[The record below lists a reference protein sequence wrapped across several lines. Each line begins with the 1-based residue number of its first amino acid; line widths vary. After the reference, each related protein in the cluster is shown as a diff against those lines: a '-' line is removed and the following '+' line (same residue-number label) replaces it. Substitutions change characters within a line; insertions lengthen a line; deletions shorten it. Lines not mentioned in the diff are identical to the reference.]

1 MKQPAARIP
10 RRTTAIPAAAAAL
23 LLAAS
28 ARADEGAAYAPAN
41 LASYLAIGGLVALAI
56 CGVLFGIGAVQRA
69 RLREAELLTELQAA
83 RKAAAER
90 SALLLSTDTPLYLYP
105 PGAARPR
112 IYGPDQGRLERVLRG
127 PDGLA
132 LADSIKGLR
141 NSGEPFTVLV
151 RDPQL
156 GRLRARGRAAGRETA
171 VFLEV
176 MFEGEDTPAPPPHA
190 EPVSSDARLSALFDA
205 VPVPVAARERS
216 GKLVYAN
223 LAYAEA
229 VGAATPAAAVAA
241 QAKLVGDEATLAESA
256 YSRDIPV
263 TESRFTVI
271 GGQRKALE
279 VTATPSGDLV
289 AITALDDSAV
299 AEARGKLQRH
309 IDASDATLNRI
320 KTPVAVFGADQKLT
334 FYNKAYADLWRLD
347 RAWLDEHPSEGEI
360 LERLREMRLLKE
372 EKNFGGFKRERAE
385 LYSTLT
391 EPREEIWY
399 LPNGSTLRIV
409 AQPHPLGGL
418 LYLFEDMTEQLSLER
433 RYNDLF
439 RVQRATLDQLHEGV
453 AFFGTDG
460 RLKLWNYAFADLWGL
475 EPQQLEG
482 EPHFE
487 KVALLCAALGGESR
501 DWEAVR
507 GLITGA
513 GAREELTGEMERE
526 DDVTL
531 RYAAVPM
538 PDGATLMSFVDL
550 TDRLRAEQ
558 SLSEKNEALLTATQ
572 LKTDFIS
579 HVSYQLI
586 VPLTSIMGFTEAL
599 QAGIA
604 GTISAK
610 QSEYL
615 GLVMAASN
623 ELKTQIDN
631 MVDLAAIDA
640 GELKLDVQPFDVADF
655 LSTMRIMVQDR
666 CNKRQLELVM
676 ESSGTLGLLDADQA
690 RMKQVMFN
698 LLSNAITYTP
708 AGERVEFGA
717 VGEGAGIRFYVRDT
731 GPGFD
736 PEQQARAF
744 ERFEA
749 AKVGDSPRGTGLGLA
764 LVRSIVQLHGGWV
777 SLRSKKGEG
786 TEVTIHLPRSAEAPA
801 LPGFEGVD
809 ELTGAE
815 TP

>member
-1 MKQPAARIP
+1 MKQEAARIP
-10 RRTTAIPAAAAAL
+10 RRTRAIPAVAWAL
-23 LLAAS
+23 LGAS
-28 ARADEGAAYAPAN
+28 HARAQDSSAFDPGN
-41 LASYLAIGGLVALAI
+41 LAGYLAIGGLVALAI
-56 CGVLFGIGAVQRA
+56 CGVLFGIGAVQRG
-69 RLREAELLTELQAA
+69 RSREAQLTAELQAA
-83 RKAAAER
+83 RRAAAER

-141 NSGEPFTVLV
+141 ASGEPFTAIV

-171 VFLEV
+171 VFLEAI
-176 MFEGEDTPAPPPHA
+176 FEGEDAPAPPPHA
-190 EPVSSDARLSALFDA
+190 DPGEQPGYLLSLLDA
-205 VPVPVAARERS
+205 VPVPVAARSRD

-223 LAYAEA
+223 IAYAEA
-229 VGAATPAAAVAA
+229 VGAATPAAALAA
-241 QAKLVGDEATLAESA
+241 QAKLVADEATIAESA
-256 YSRDIPV
+256 YSTDAPV
-263 TESRFTVI
+263 VQSRFTVI

-279 VTATPSGDLV
+279 VTATPSGELV
-289 AITALDDSAV
+289 AITALDESAV
-299 AEARGKLQRH
+299 AAARDRLNRH
-309 IDASDATLNRI
+309 IEAADATLNRI
-320 KTPVAVFGADQKLT
+320 KTPVAVFGADQKLS

-347 RAWLDEHPSEGEI
+347 RVWLDEHPSEGEI

-372 EKNFGGFKRERAE
+372 EKSFAGFKKERAE
-385 LYSTLT
+385 LYTSLT
-391 EPREEIWY
+391 EPREEVWY
-399 LPNGSTLRIV
+399 LPNGTALRIV

-475 EPQQLEG
+475 EAQQLEG

-507 GLITGA
+507 GLVTGA

-604 GTISAK
+604 GATNRK
-610 QSEYL
+610 QDEYL
-615 GLVMAASN
+615 QLVMAASN

-640 GELKLDVQPFDVADF
+640 GELKLDVQPFNVAEF
-655 LSTMRIMVQDR
+655 LSTMRTMVQDR

-676 ESSGTLGLLDADQA
+676 EAPDNLGVLTADTA

-717 VGEGAGIRFYVRDT
+717 ASEGSGIRFYVRDT

-786 TEVTIHLPRSAEAPA
+786 TEVTIHLPRSAESPS
-801 LPGFEGVD
+801 LPGFEGLND
-809 ELTGAE
+809 IAGDS
-815 TP
+815 P

>member
-1 MKQPAARIP
+1 M
-10 RRTTAIPAAAAAL
+10 IPAAAAAA
-23 LLAAS
+23 LLAVP
-28 ARADEGAAYAPAN
+28 ARAQDTAAFDPGN
-41 LASYLAIGGLVALAI
+41 LAGYLAIGGLVALAV
-56 CGVLFGIGAVQRA
+56 CGVLFGIGAFQRG
-69 RLREAELLTELQAA
+69 RQREAQLTAELQAA
-83 RKAAAER
+83 RRAAAER

-112 IYGPDQGRLERVLRG
+112 IYGPDQGRLERLLRG

-132 LADSIKGLR
+132 LAEAIKGLR
-141 NSGEPFTVLV
+141 ASGEPFTMIV

-171 VFLEV
+171 IFLEAIY
-176 MFEGEDTPAPPPHA
+176 EGEDVPAPPPHA
-190 EPVSSDARLSALFDA
+190 EAIDPAGHMGELFDA
-205 VPVPVAARERS
+205 VPVPVGARS
-216 GKLVYAN
+216 LDGKLVYAN
-223 LAYAEA
+223 QAYADA
-229 VGAATPAAAVAA
+229 VGAATPAAALAA
-241 QAKLVGDEATLAESA
+241 QAKLVADEATIAQSAHSSGKAE
-256 YSRDIPV
+256 IQ
-263 TESRFTVI
+263 SRFTVI
-271 GGQRKALE
+271 GGQRRALE
-279 VTATPSGDLV
+279 VTASPAGDLV
-289 AITALDDSAV
+289 AITALDESAV
-299 AEARGKLQRH
+299 AEVRSRLQRH
-309 IDASDATLNRI
+309 IEAADATLNRI
-320 KTPVAVFGADQKLT
+320 KTPVAVFGADQKLS
-334 FYNKAYADLWRLD
+334 FYNKAYADLWRMD

-360 LERLREMRLLKE
+360 LERLREKRLLKE
-372 EKNFGGFKRERAE
+372 EKSFAAFKQERAE
-385 LYSTLT
+385 LYTSLT
-391 EPREEIWY
+391 EPREEVWY
-399 LPNGSTLRIV
+399 LPNGTALRIV
-409 AQPHPLGGL
+409 AQPHAMGGL

-507 GLITGA
+507 GLVTGA
-513 GAREELTGEMERE
+513 GNREELTGEMERE

-599 QAGIA
+599 RAGIA
-604 GTISAK
+604 GKTNTK
-610 QSEYL
+610 QDEYL
-615 GLVMAASN
+615 SLVMAASN

-640 GELKLDVQPFDVADF
+640 GELKLDVQPFGVGDF
-655 LSTMRIMVQDR
+655 LETMRTMVQDR

-676 ESSGTLGLLDADQA
+676 DVPEDLGALTADQA

-717 VGEGAGIRFYVRDT
+717 ANEGSGIRFYVRDT

-786 TEVTIHLPRSAEAPA
+786 TEVTIHLPRSAESPA
-801 LPGFEGVD
+801 LPGFEGLD
-809 ELTGAE
+809 EMTMIE
-815 TP
+815 P